1 MKYLR
6 IFGIPAFLMCCFSIA
21 YAQQFASYYDQTLFL
36 PAPASAFG
44 EGLLGFGNPA
54 IPATLTRLNARF
66 YWQATARDDVFSD
79 TWGIFAA
86 VPNLGFSAVQTSRER
101 PPLRSGTTTQYQITL
116 AEGNRTFA
124 TGIAYAWSTGEKAA
138 FSRENL
144 ISLGAVFRPARR
156 LSLGFISRFST
167 ETSAREG
174 VVSLGIRPLGTPR
187 WTLFGDAALQRG
199 EDLQDARWSVGSV
212 LEVVPGLGLSGRYFD
227 TEAFTMGLS
236 IGLGRTAISAQ
247 SHFDTRQRRLFNTYS
262 SGFGEYRPNV
272 FAPFFRNK
280 HFAEIKL
287 KGRVDYLKYQWFDR
301 DTHKFMD
308 ILQHIRRSTADARI
322 AVLAL
327 NLSGMRI
334 LPEHAW
340 ELRTA
345 LQNAQAAGKKVV
357 IFLDNG
363 GMTTY
368 HLASVADRVMMDPE
382 GSLML
387 PGYRLG
393 RTFYKGTL
401 DKLGLGFDEWRFFK
415 YKSAAEALSRDR
427 MSEADREQRQEIADA
442 FYEVSR
448 GEICASRNLSP
459 AQFDSLV
466 NQRVYFLAEDARS
479 AGLVD
484 TLCRWNAVGDVI
496 KSLAGGK
503 KMRLP
508 LAMLAEAAQPYS
520 PWREPPAVAV
530 VYALGECAM
539 DSGIRARWLEGV
551 LRGLAKDRSVKA
563 VVFRVDSPG
572 GDGLA
577 SDVVAEALKAVAKE
591 KPVVVSQGQVA
602 ASGGYWISMYGDTI
616 LAGPTT
622 LTGSIGVIAGW
633 IYDKGFSGKLGMS
646 SDLVKRGDHADLGF
660 GVTLPLL
667 GIQVPARNLSAEERR
682 EAEKFV
688 LRWYDR
694 FVSKVAAGREM
705 PEARVRE
712 IAQGRVWSG
721 TQGRENGLVDRI
733 GGLDAAIDLARHMA
747 GVEDQPF
754 QIREIPENRG
764 LFHSNFLSPVSF
776 QSQLMQEPTVRFI
789 QLMSEKPGFP
799 RPMLLPGEYPV
810 LDENAR

>member
-1 MKYLR
+1 
-6 IFGIPAFLMCCFSIA
+6 
-21 YAQQFASYYDQTLFL
+21 
-36 PAPASAFG
+36 
-44 EGLLGFGNPA
+44 
-54 IPATLTRLNARF
+54 
-66 YWQATARDDVFSD
+66 
-79 TWGIFAA
+79 
-86 VPNLGFSAVQTSRER
+86 
-101 PPLRSGTTTQYQITL
+101 
-116 AEGNRTFA
+116 
-124 TGIAYAWSTGEKAA
+124 
-138 FSRENL
+138 
-144 ISLGAVFRPARR
+144 
-156 LSLGFISRFST
+156 
-167 ETSAREG
+167 
-174 VVSLGIRPLGTPR
+174 
-187 WTLFGDAALQRG
+187 
-199 EDLQDARWSVGSV
+199 
-212 LEVVPGLGLSGRYFD
+212 
-227 TEAFTMGLS
+227 
-236 IGLGRTAISAQ
+236 
-247 SHFDTRQRRLFNTYS
+247 
-262 SGFGEYRPNV
+262 
-272 FAPFFRNK
+272 
-280 HFAEIKL
+280 
-287 KGRVDYLKYQWFDR
+287 
-301 DTHKFMD
+301 
-308 ILQHIRRSTADARI
+308 
-322 AVLAL
+322 
-327 NLSGMRI
+327 
-334 LPEHAW
+334 
-340 ELRTA
+340 
-345 LQNAQAAGKKVV
+345 
-357 IFLDNG
+357 
-363 GMTTY
+363 
-368 HLASVADRVMMDPE
+368 
-382 GSLML
+382 
-387 PGYRLG
+387 
-393 RTFYKGTL
+393 
-401 DKLGLGFDEWRFFK
+401 
-415 YKSAAEALSRDR
+415 
-427 MSEADREQRQEIADA
+427 
-442 FYEVSR
+442 
-448 GEICASRNLSP
+448 
-459 AQFDSLV
+459 
-466 NQRVYFLAEDARS
+466 
-479 AGLVD
+479 
-484 TLCRWNAVGDVI
+484 
-496 KSLAGGK
+496 
-503 KMRLP
+503 
-508 LAMLAEAAQPYS
+508 
-520 PWREPPAVAV
+520 
-530 VYALGECAM
+530 M